1 MRTQHWLTVC
11 EPRAGS
17 VPRAQLE
24 RKLKEKVDPTLAD
37 QIDLSQEADAF
48 IG

>member
-1 MRTQHWLTVC
+1 MR
-11 EPRAGS
+11 
-17 VPRAQLE
+17 RAQLE

-48 IG
+48 IGYASQSSSLPSRRHAT